1 LLLVIHCPTDAIFTV
16 PITPFSLSP
25 LHSIY
30 FLEFEMSLRLADAEI
45 GDITDIINTDL
56 YPIHDSGHVGL
67 AALVARAK
75 ADLAE
80 DGCCLLKNFLRP
92 EVLEQARSEGQALS
106 AKTFYSV
113 RKVNAYFTEDDSSL
127 PEDDPRRTF
136 MERTSGFVTRDMIAP
151 DTIIHRMYVSP
162 MIKRFIGQCLGEE
175 EIYEYADPFAGLVIN
190 VMPEGTEQPWHF
202 DTNEF
207 IVSMMT
213 QKPEAGGMFEYAP
226 MIRSRTQE
234 NLGAVGAVV
243 RGEDTRRVKELELN
257 PGDLQIFKGRF
268 SVHRVTRVEGH
279 VERNTAIFAYSE
291 KPGII
296 GRAQRTKQ
304 LYGRLSEAH
313 LQAERNLVRSDQLID

>member
-1 LLLVIHCPTDAIFTV
+1 
-16 PITPFSLSP
+16 
-25 LHSIY
+25 
-30 FLEFEMSLRLADAEI
+30 MSLLLADAEV
-45 GDITDIINTDL
+45 GDISDIINTER

-67 AALVARAK
+67 KALIEHARAE
-75 ADLAE
+75 LAE
-80 DGCCLLKNFLRP
+80 DGCCLLKDFLRP
-92 EVLEQARSEGQALS
+92 EALIKACQEGQALS
-106 AKTFYSV
+106 GKTFYS
-113 RKVNAYFTEDDSSL
+113 RRMVNAYFTEDDASL
-127 PEDDPRRTF
+127 PPDDPRRAF
-136 MERTSGFVTRDMIAP
+136 MERTSGFVTRDMIPP
-151 DTIIHRMYVSP
+151 DNIIHRIYVSP
-162 MIKRFIGQCLGEE
+162 MMKRFIGACLNEP

-213 QKPEAGGMFEYAP
+213 QQPEDGGGFEYAP
-226 MIRSRTQE
+226 MVRTRTQE

-243 RGEDTRRVKELELN
+243 RGEDRSRVKKLELN

-268 SVHRVTRVEGH
+268 SVHRVTRVEGP

-291 KPGII
+291 KPGIV

-313 LQAERNLVRSDQLID
+313 LQAERNMVRSDTLID